1 MHALHHT
8 SEYCPLKSVSSLTQ
22 GDQNAGVPLE
32 IPQGGREESRLYL
45 QANDVVA

>member
-22 GDQNAGVPLE
+22 GDQNAGVPLRNTPKGE
-32 IPQGGREESRLYL
+32 GGEPAVS
-45 QANDVVA
+45 AG

>member
-22 GDQNAGVPLE
+22 GDQNAGVPLRNTPKGE
-32 IPQGGREESRLYL
+32 RGEPAVSAG
-45 QANDVVA
+45 